1 MGRRH
6 GPKQMPIPG
15 AADEK
20 EVNPP
25 SRLAKSD
32 LKAAGKALTKA
43 KAALDACED
52 SMLDMIAGG
61 SEAPLTLEKAV
72 EHLKASREKVEA
84 AQKVV
89 RTGEV

>member
-1 MGRRH
+1 MPRK
-6 GPKQMPIPG
+6 PKQKPLEGI
-15 AADEK
+15 ATEK

-25 SRLAKSD
+25 SRLAKGD

-43 KAALDACED
+43 KAAVDACED
-52 SMLDMIAGG
+52 AMLDMVAGG

-72 EHLKASREKVEA
+72 QHLGKSKAAIEA

-89 RTGEV
+89 RSGEV

>member
-1 MGRRH
+1 MARKH

-15 AADEK
+15 AATDK

-43 KAALDACED
+43 KAALEACKDA
-52 SMLDMIAGG
+52 MLDMVAGG

-72 EHLKASREKVEA
+72 QHLGNAVNQVDSA
-84 AQKVV
+84 HTVV